1 MSSKWNDVMGNI
13 KEELSNLARFV
24 DNTRKGIE
32 TFETTVMEG
41 AERIPEASNQLKTVT
56 GDLENAANN
65 IMTILEGLID
75 ENEKIGHRVTALSEW
90 AQTLPPAHAAKG
102 KELLAGVEG
111 LNAATKQR
119 MMEMFGH
126 LSFHDLSGQKLKKV
140 IASFAAVET
149 RLLEM
154 ALNLGIEQGGENKN
168 AMLRELKDA
177 GAKTDPLNQNLVD
190 KILKELE
197 A

>member
-1 MSSKWNDVMGNI
+1 MSSNWSDVMGNI
-13 KEELSNLARFV
+13 KGELSNLARFV

-32 TFETTVMEG
+32 TFEITVMEG

-75 ENEKIGHRVTALSEW
+75 ENEKIAQKINALSEW
-90 AQTLPPAHAAKG
+90 AGTLSPDNAARG
-102 KELLAGVEG
+102 REIIAGIEG
-111 LNAATKQR
+111 LNAGTKAR

-154 ALNLGIEQGGENKN
+154 ALNLGIEQGLEEKSE
-168 AMLRELKDA
+168 MIRELKVA
-177 GAKTDPLNQNLVD
+177 GAKTDPLDQNLVD

-197 A
+197 S

>member
-75 ENEKIGHRVTALSEW
+75 ENEKIGHKVTALSEW
-90 AQTLPPAHAAKG
+90 AQALPPAQAANG
-102 KELLAGVEG
+102 AELLAGIEA

-154 ALNLGIEQGGENKN
+154 ALNLGIEQGAENKGD
-168 AMLRELKDA
+168 MLRELKDA